1 MDALSRTRLINLLAR
16 TASEHDA
23 EALTAVRK
31 ANQLLRRHALV
42 WSEVIPNKIPDP
54 AARPTSPAEA
64 TTKPAGGAGPDRRT
78 SSGAGAWGAAR
89 YPESHYRSN
98 KRVVFY
104 RLTRIQ
110 RIAHVC
116 LWLGL
121 GSGFVF
127 GAVVVLLTLVANDG
141 VDPAQY
147 ELAGIGFA
155 LPMLGGIGLWVL
167 LGGWLPR
174 QRITR

>member
-1 MDALSRTRLINLLAR
+1 MNETTRTRLVNLLAR

-23 EALTAVRK
+23 EALTAARK
-31 ANQLLRRHALV
+31 ANRLLAKHGLA

-54 AARPTSPAEA
+54 AARPTSAAEG
-64 TTKPAGGAGPDRRT
+64 TTKPGGGAGPDRRM
-78 SSGAGAWGAAR
+78 SPGAGAWGAAR
-89 YPESHYRSN
+89 YPKSHYRTN
-98 KRVVFY
+98 KRVVFS

-116 LWLGL
+116 LWLGPAL
-121 GSGFVF
+121 GLLF
-127 GAVVVLLTLVANDG
+127 GAVVVLLAIVANDG
-141 VDPAQY
+141 VDPAVY
-147 ELAGIGFA
+147 ELAGVGFA
-155 LPMLGGIGLWVL
+155 LSTLVGVGFWVV

>member
-1 MDALSRTRLINLLAR
+1 MDQTTRTRLVNLLAR

-23 EALTAVRK
+23 EALTAARK
-31 ANQLLRRHALV
+31 ANRLLGQQGLA
-42 WSEVIPNKIPDP
+42 WSEVIPNKIPDR

-64 TTKPAGGAGPDRRT
+64 ATKPARATGSDRHT
-78 SSGAGAWGAAR
+78 SPGAGAWSAAR
-89 YPESHYRSN
+89 YPKSHYRSN
-98 KRVVFY
+98 KRVVFS

-121 GSGFVF
+121 GSGLVF
-127 GAVVVLLTLVANDG
+127 GAVVALLATVADDG
-141 VDPAQY
+141 VDPTAY

-155 LPMLGGIGLWVL
+155 LPALVGFVLWVV

>member
-1 MDALSRTRLINLLAR
+1 MDALTRTRLINLLAR
-16 TASEHDA
+16 TTSEHDA

-31 ANQLLRRHALV
+31 ANQLLGQHALV

-54 AARPTSPAEA
+54 AAHPTSPAEG

-78 SSGAGAWGAAR
+78 SPSAGAWGAAC
-89 YPESHYRSN
+89 YPKSHYRSN
-98 KRVVFY
+98 KRVVFS

-116 LWLGL
+116 LWLGV
-121 GSGFVF
+121 GSGLVF
-127 GAVVVLLTLVANDG
+127 GAVVALLALVANDG
-141 VDPAQY
+141 IDPANY

-155 LPMLGGIGLWVL
+155 LPTLVGIGLWVL

-174 QRITR
+174 QRIT